1 MYKCNEKMVEIMTD
15 SNNTFVVNFCY
26 LLGAW
31 NHIVEIHVESCDLV
45 QDVLHRS
52 INHVTNVPP
61 SFNEL

>member
-15 SNNTFVVNFCY
+15 FNNTFVVNFCY

-31 NHIVEIHVESCDLV
+31 NSIVKIHVESYDLV

-52 INHVTNVPP
+52 LDHVTDVPS